1 MPPARKS
8 IQKQAAKP
16 AAKNLNR
23 AGAAKGKGKARAP
36 PVPEPEPEPEP
47 ESDPDPSDDDDDD
60 FEIGDAEEEED
71 EEDEVSDVAS
81 EDPEYPDDLSSVYT
95 SPPPPRSPDQVARA
109 HSSAPACILRLSLVL
124 CQNSYSPCLAPA
136 PQLTEKQLLVELVK
150 ATNTNNDLLK
160 GVVVALSTTTPNT
173 APPSAAAQPRSRE
186 PDSASFILTPSKDSL
201 GRFRDPAFV
210 KVSVAACPRA
220 PPPSARSSTRATR
233 FSQHAR
239 ARSPD
244 CAALPTRRDLLICLR
259 HRLRHC
265 VATASAASLNT
276 CVPLPYS
283 EQARS
288 TIASTRWASTRTSRR
303 G

>member
-36 PVPEPEPEPEP
+36 PVTEPEPEPEP
-47 ESDPDPSDDDDDD
+47 ESEPDPSDDDDDD

-81 EDPEYPDDLSSVYT
+81 EDPEYPDDLSSVYP
-95 SPPPPRSPDQVARA
+95 SPPPPPRSPDQVARA
-109 HSSAPACILRLSLVL
+109 RSSAPACILRLSLVL

-160 GVVVALSTTTPNT
+160 GVVTALSTTTPNT

-220 PPPSARSSTRATR
+220 PPPLCAILYARNAI
-233 FSQHAR
+233 FSAR
-239 ARSPD
+239 ARAIP
-244 CAALPTRRDLLICLR
+244 
-259 HRLRHC
+259 
-265 VATASAASLNT
+265 
-276 CVPLPYS
+276 
-283 EQARS
+283 
-288 TIASTRWASTRTSRR
+288 
-303 G
+303 

>member
-36 PVPEPEPEPEP
+36 PVTEPEPEPEP

-81 EDPEYPDDLSSVYT
+81 EDPEYPDDLSSVYP
-95 SPPPPRSPDQVARA
+95 SPPPPPRSPD
-109 HSSAPACILRLSLVL
+109 
-124 CQNSYSPCLAPA
+124 
-136 PQLTEKQLLVELVK
+136 QLTEKQLLVELVK

-160 GVVVALSTTTPNT
+160 GVVTALSTTTPNT

-210 KVSVAACPRA
+210 KSRHARRSRLHNGQVREPPGVVDGPGPLPDHLAHPPQDPRAEPWVWRAPHAGGRLARAVAALSAFGACWHSLPRPA
-220 PPPSARSSTRATR
+220 EAWGVGGGHQGS
-233 FSQHAR
+233 R
-239 ARSPD
+239 ARGGRTQPKGG
-244 CAALPTRRDLLICLR
+244 AAHGAHRREGD
-259 HRLRHC
+259 
-265 VATASAASLNT
+265 
-276 CVPLPYS
+276 P
-283 EQARS
+283 
-288 TIASTRWASTRTSRR
+288 
-303 G
+303 